1 MKRYFRN
8 RVALAFTIL
17 TVFVSIG
24 LWFFM
29 PKNGLLDHAVL
40 IGNFPEWRE
49 PPSWSADVPK
59 YDWLTNS
66 DILLYHQNPDQSH
79 SLLRKKVLPP
89 GENSPP
95 QSLPVKP
102 FSNTLSVGL
111 SSDGL
116 TIRLVTRIPP
126 GHPLR
131 VGRNKSISRFI
142 SLKDGHMS
150 KEMPGW
156 CLGSWREGDSSV
168 WDIGYWGKL
177 TASVSH
183 YDTGKKEIK
192 ILKAI
197 SGIKDQDLWCDSIDA
212 SGRVITIGDSYYD
225 GIVTPEDKV
234 KLGAKAIPF
243 QTIYDFNL
251 NSPDA
256 PARSWTVPIPLD
268 AAHFQ
273 GQIAPTHDKIL
284 WRVESNR
291 IPFPYS
297 ALQHLPGPLKTKPVY
312 LERWMISD
320 LQGHGMRT
328 IAEFQI
334 DDLYFNRPN
343 MISPKWNPDGKHVSF
358 IFQGGLYLLPV
369 K

>member
-1 MKRYFRN
+1 MKRFSRN
-8 RVALAFTIL
+8 RVALAITIL
-17 TVFVSIG
+17 TAFVGICVWVS
-24 LWFFM
+24 M
-29 PKNGLLDHAVL
+29 PRNGLLDHAIL

-49 PPSWSADVPK
+49 PLSWSADVPK
-59 YDWLTNS
+59 YDWLT
-66 DILLYHQNPDQSH
+66 DQEILLYRKNSDQSH
-79 SLLRKKVLPP
+79 SLLRKKILPP
-89 GENSPP
+89 GENSLPHP
-95 QSLPVKP
+95 LPVKP

-131 VGRNKSISRFI
+131 VGKNKSVSRFI

-168 WDIGYWGKL
+168 WDIGFWDKL

-197 SGIKDQDLWCDSIDA
+197 SGIKDQYLWCDSIDA
-212 SGRVITIGDSYYD
+212 SGRAIAICDSYFD
-225 GIVTPEDKV
+225 GIVTLKDKV
-234 KLGAKAIPF
+234 KLGTKAVPF
-243 QTIYDFNL
+243 RTIYDFNL

-256 PARSWTVPIPLD
+256 PARSWTVPIPPD

-291 IPFPYS
+291 VPFPYN
-297 ALQHLPGPLKTKPVY
+297 ALQRLPGPWKTKPVY

-343 MISPKWNPDGKHVSF
+343 MISPKWNPDGKQVSF
-358 IFQGGLYLLPV
+358 IFQGGLYLLPI